1 MVIRSRGVAD
11 GHAFGS
17 PITGV
22 EVGIGHIAEV
32 PARLHKQCV
41 DADSGFLLW
50 RHGSLLWII
59 LNYKQKQPVARKK
72 HAQAEK
78 AVLLRDRRGAQR
90 TYEVTE
96 VNEMLQG
103 MERYAGIFICTTN
116 LLESLD
122 QAALRRCTFKIKFMP
137 LTSGQR
143 ETMFVTEALAGDAS
157 LLTVAAQKRLAQ
169 LTLDMALSAEEFL
182 EQLEAEH
189 SIKPEVREG
198 RAMGFMH

>member
-78 AVLLRDRRGAQR
+78 AVLPRDEADRFLRDRRGAQR

-137 LTSGQR
+137 LTSGHR
-143 ETMFVTEALAGDAS
+143 PARNDVCHRGAG
-157 LLTVAAQKRLAQ
+157 
-169 LTLDMALSAEEFL
+169 
-182 EQLEAEH
+182 
-189 SIKPEVREG
+189 G
-198 RAMGFMH
+198 